1 LPETLSSFIFVSN
14 NLSKI
19 LKALIIR
26 IIFYSLLFVVFNNSP
41 LVAQNQKKLDSLNY
55 LLETAKNDSLRIYLL
70 VSISREYSSNNI
82 PMSLEYSHKALEL
95 SEKTGNK
102 ILQAYALFN
111 VGNSYFIQG
120 LYEISTKYFYRYLEI
135 MKETGN
141 NKGMAYAQ
149 ANLGSIRLQLKDYKL
164 ALDNY
169 ENALETFNKMAEED
183 EKSKP
188 YSAIISIYNNLGI
201 VSKELNQPDK
211 AIEYYLRGISL
222 ARNTPGEHVIL
233 ANLLNNLGSLYVNQ
247 GKTQEAFELMN
258 EALNIRIENDD
269 KTGQANSYRELAT
282 YFTKQND
289 IRKAINF
296 LDLSLKM
303 ANEIGSISL
312 QAEITGMLFEHY
324 NNQHNAD
331 SALKYKILYTDVKEK
346 LNEEATRK
354 ELAHLEL
361 TSQLQEKE
369 KIREFEQKRKDLNY
383 LMIGLTLILL
393 LSILG
398 LLYFLS
404 HSRVRR
410 LRLEK
415 ENINLASKN
424 LELEKSNL
432 MQELEI
438 KNKEL
443 ATNVMYQIQKNE
455 LIHEIGQKLQ
465 KLSYSISKS
474 DQQLIIGIIKDL
486 EKTQDS
492 SIWNEF
498 EVRFQQV
505 HNDFY
510 NKLNVINPEL
520 SLNDRRLCA
529 FLRLNMTTK
538 EICSITGQSIRSIEV
553 ARTRLRRKLDL
564 TNSETGLIEFLS
576 KL

>member
-1 LPETLSSFIFVSN
+1 M
-14 NLSKI
+14 
-19 LKALIIR
+19 
-26 IIFYSLLFVVFNNSP
+26 
-41 LVAQNQKKLDSLNY
+41 AQNQKKLDSLNY

>member
-1 LPETLSSFIFVSN
+1 
-14 NLSKI
+14 
-19 LKALIIR
+19 
-26 IIFYSLLFVVFNNSP
+26 LLFVVFNNSP

>member
-1 LPETLSSFIFVSN
+1 
-14 NLSKI
+14 
-19 LKALIIR
+19 
-26 IIFYSLLFVVFNNSP
+26 LLFVVFNNSP

-289 IRKAINF
+289 IRKAINY

-303 ANEIGSISL
+303 ANEIGSLSTTTTSI
-312 QAEITGMLFEHY
+312 MLI
-324 NNQHNAD
+324 QP
-331 SALKYKILYTDVKEK
+331 
-346 LNEEATRK
+346 LNTRFF
-354 ELAHLEL
+354 
-361 TSQLQEKE
+361 TP
-369 KIREFEQKRKDLNY
+369 
-383 LMIGLTLILL
+383 M
-393 LSILG
+393 
-398 LLYFLS
+398 
-404 HSRVRR
+404 
-410 LRLEK
+410 
-415 ENINLASKN
+415 
-424 LELEKSNL
+424 
-432 MQELEI
+432 
-438 KNKEL
+438 
-443 ATNVMYQIQKNE
+443 
-455 LIHEIGQKLQ
+455 
-465 KLSYSISKS
+465 
-474 DQQLIIGIIKDL
+474 
-486 EKTQDS
+486 
-492 SIWNEF
+492 
-498 EVRFQQV
+498 
-505 HNDFY
+505 
-510 NKLNVINPEL
+510 
-520 SLNDRRLCA
+520 
-529 FLRLNMTTK
+529 
-538 EICSITGQSIRSIEV
+538 
-553 ARTRLRRKLDL
+553 
-564 TNSETGLIEFLS
+564 
-576 KL
+576 

>member
-1 LPETLSSFIFVSN
+1 
-14 NLSKI
+14 
-19 LKALIIR
+19 
-26 IIFYSLLFVVFNNSP
+26 LLFVVFNNSP

-553 ARTRLRRKLDL
+553 ARTRLRKKLDL

>member
-1 LPETLSSFIFVSN
+1 M
-14 NLSKI
+14 
-19 LKALIIR
+19 
-26 IIFYSLLFVVFNNSP
+26 
-41 LVAQNQKKLDSLNY
+41 AQNQKKLDSLNY
-55 LLETAKNDSLRIYLL
+55 LLETAKSDSIRVYKL
-70 VSISREYSSNNI
+70 VAISQEYSSNSI
-82 PMSLEYSHKALEL
+82 TLSQEFAHKALEI
-95 SEKTGNK
+95 SNKTDNK
-102 ILQAYALFN
+102 NLQAYALFN
-111 VGNSYFIQG
+111 LGNSYLIQG
-120 LYEISTKYFYRYLEI
+120 MYEISTKYFFRYLEI

-141 NKGMAYAQ
+141 AKGMAYAQ

-169 ENALETFNKMAEED
+169 ENALEIFNKMAEGD

-188 YSAIISIYNNLGI
+188 YSAFIPIYNNLGI

-222 ARNTPGEHVIL
+222 ARKTPGEYVIL
-233 ANLLNNLGSLYVNQ
+233 ANLLNNLGSLYLNL
-247 GKTQEAFELMN
+247 GKTKEAFELLN

-269 KTGQANSYRELAT
+269 KTGQANSYREMAT
-282 YFTKQND
+282 YFTTQND

-324 NNQHNAD
+324 NNRHNAD

-361 TSQLQEKE
+361 TSLLQEKE
-369 KIREFEQKRKDLNY
+369 KIRAFEQKRKDFSY

-393 LSILG
+393 LAILG

-432 MQELEI
+432 LQELEI

-455 LIHEIGQKLQ
+455 FIHEIGQKLQ
-465 KLSYSISKS
+465 KLSYSITKA

-486 EKTQDS
+486 EKTQDTT
-492 SIWNEF
+492 IWNEF

-564 TNSETGLIEFLS
+564 TNSDTGLIEFLS

>member
-1 LPETLSSFIFVSN
+1 
-14 NLSKI
+14 
-19 LKALIIR
+19 
-26 IIFYSLLFVVFNNSP
+26 
-41 LVAQNQKKLDSLNY
+41 
-55 LLETAKNDSLRIYLL
+55 
-70 VSISREYSSNNI
+70 
-82 PMSLEYSHKALEL
+82 
-95 SEKTGNK
+95 
-102 ILQAYALFN
+102 
-111 VGNSYFIQG
+111 
-120 LYEISTKYFYRYLEI
+120 
-135 MKETGN
+135 
-141 NKGMAYAQ
+141 
-149 ANLGSIRLQLKDYKL
+149 
-164 ALDNY
+164 
-169 ENALETFNKMAEED
+169 
-183 EKSKP
+183 
-188 YSAIISIYNNLGI
+188 
-201 VSKELNQPDK
+201 
-211 AIEYYLRGISL
+211 
-222 ARNTPGEHVIL
+222 
-233 ANLLNNLGSLYVNQ
+233 
-247 GKTQEAFELMN
+247 
-258 EALNIRIENDD
+258 
-269 KTGQANSYRELAT
+269 
-282 YFTKQND
+282 
-289 IRKAINF
+289 
-296 LDLSLKM
+296 
-303 ANEIGSISL
+303 
-312 QAEITGMLFEHY
+312 
-324 NNQHNAD
+324 
-331 SALKYKILYTDVKEK
+331 
-346 LNEEATRK
+346 
-354 ELAHLEL
+354 
-361 TSQLQEKE
+361 
-369 KIREFEQKRKDLNY
+369 
-383 LMIGLTLILL
+383 MIGLTLILL